1 MTRRSLS
8 REEARLWAAVAGTV
22 KPLAGTPNP
31 PPLGEVA
38 APIRQ
43 AQDKPRHRRGADG
56 GGKPTP
62 ASRPLRPAFG
72 GPPPPKGEDRK
83 STARP
88 LDTQTL
94 DATWER
100 KLAKALVH
108 PDFTL
113 DLHGHSLDAAHA
125 RLDSGLAQASAMG
138 ARLVLVITG
147 RPRPVESADRSHSRG
162 AIRAKVIDWLAL
174 GAHGSRIA
182 AVRPAHR
189 RHGGAG
195 ALYVV
200 LRRPK

>member
-8 REEARLWAAVAGTV
+8 REEARIWAAVAQTVRPMPGKTPPQIAETAAAAPLPPKKAVKAVRAATAAKPVV
-22 KPLAGTPNP
+22 KPPATPR
-31 PPLGEVA
+31 VQ
-38 APIRQ
+38 PI
-43 AQDKPRHRRGADG
+43 DSRG
-56 GGKPTP
+56 
-62 ASRPLRPAFG
+62 
-72 GPPPPKGEDRK
+72 
-83 STARP
+83 
-88 LDTQTL
+88 L

-125 RLDSGLAQASAMG
+125 RLDAGLAQASAMG

-147 RPRPVESADRSHSRG
+147 RPRPAESADRGSIRG

-174 GAHGSRIA
+174 GSHGSRIA

-195 ALYVV
+195 ALYVI